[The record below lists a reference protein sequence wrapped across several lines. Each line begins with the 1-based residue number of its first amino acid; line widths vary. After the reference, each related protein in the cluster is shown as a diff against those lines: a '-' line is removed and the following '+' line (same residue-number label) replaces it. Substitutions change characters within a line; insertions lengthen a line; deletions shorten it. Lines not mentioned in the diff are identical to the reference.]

1 MIGRYLAAPM
11 PQGLRRGKPSGFSG
25 PADRD
30 LLVGIGDDATVLR
43 PRPGV
48 YWSVTCDALNQGV
61 HFFDWEGPR
70 AVASKVFRSNLS
82 DLAAMGAEP
91 KFFWVCASLERL
103 SEDWLDGFFG
113 ETSAI
118 LRRYGGVLVGG
129 DTTRGPTSF
138 AVTALGESR
147 EPPLLRSTAKPGDD
161 IWVTGTLGRA
171 KAALQCHF
179 AADFSQ
185 ASRERGRDLAPALL
199 QALRRA
205 RGRNQNE
212 PERALGAKAPAW
224 FANGLTA
231 PPSRRFDAWAGE
243 RAAGALG
250 APLFNDARFLS
261 GKGFDSFER
270 WFRRCEKKRV
280 EPTPRFREVA
290 ALRPA
295 LSAGLDVSDGFAQD
309 LGHILERSGVAATVR
324 LSAIPLDKDSDAFW
338 GEGAAL
344 RWALFGGD
352 DYELILCAPRSRRGW
367 IEKKAKKE
375 GLKIARVGKI
385 EPVKSFSKRFGF
397 GSRGGAEAAEAG
409 AGAQAKAR
417 AGDSTERGK
426 KEKRRGAP
434 PSGARRIAFLDE
446 DGARRFFDEP
456 FGFDHFRP

>member
-11 PQGLRRGKPSGFSG
+11 PQGLRRGKLSGFAG
-25 PADRD
+25 PADRA

-161 IWVTGTLGRA
+161 VWVTGTLGRA

-185 ASRERGRDLAPALL
+185 ASRERGRDLAPVLL

-205 RGRNQNE
+205 QGRNQNE
-212 PERALGAKAPAW
+212 P
-224 FANGLTA
+224 
-231 PPSRRFDAWAGE
+231 E

>member
-1 MIGRYLAAPM
+1 MIGRYLAAPK
-11 PQGLRRGKPSGFSG
+11 PQNLRRGKLSG
-25 PADRD
+25 PDGSADRD

-43 PRPGV
+43 PHSGA

-118 LRRYGGVLVGG
+118 LRRYGGILVGG

-147 EPPLLRSTAKPGDD
+147 VPPLLRSTAKPGDD
-161 IWVTGTLGRA
+161 IWITGTLGRA

-179 AADFSQ
+179 SADFSQ
-185 ASRERGRDLAPALL
+185 ASRARGRDLAPALL

-205 RGRNQNE
+205 QVRNRSA
-212 PERALGAKAPAW
+212 PERG
-224 FANGLTA
+224 
-231 PPSRRFDAWAGE
+231 
-243 RAAGALG
+243 AGALG

-295 LSAGLDVSDGFAQD
+295 LSAGLDISDGFAQD
-309 LGHILERSGVAATVR
+309 LGHVLERSGVAATVR

-375 GLKIARVGKI
+375 GLRIARVGKI
-385 EPVKSFSKRFGF
+385 ASVKSFSKIFGF
-397 GSRGGAEAAEAG
+397 DPGESAEAAEVDAD
-409 AGAQAKAR
+409 APARTR
-417 AGDSTERGK
+417 AGDGKKRGK
-426 KEKRRGAP
+426 KEKRRGALL
-434 PSGARRIAFLDE
+434 SGARRIAFLDE
-446 DGARRFFDEP
+446 DGGRRFFDEP